1 MLRWNGYRRVST
13 QSATADGAADPSPQG
28 RGEIVGL
35 TAHSAPMATLLDSF
49 VDMMLVEDSL
59 GMVVHGLPTT
69 VGVTLDMIVLHGC
82 TVMR

>member
-1 MLRWNGYRRVST
+1 
-13 QSATADGAADPSPQG
+13 
-28 RGEIVGL
+28 
-35 TAHSAPMATLLDSF
+35 MATLLDSF